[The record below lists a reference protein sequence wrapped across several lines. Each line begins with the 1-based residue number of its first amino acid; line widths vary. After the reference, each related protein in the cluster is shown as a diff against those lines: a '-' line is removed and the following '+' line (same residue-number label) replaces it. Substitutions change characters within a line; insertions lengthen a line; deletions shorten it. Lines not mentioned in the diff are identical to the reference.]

1 VSLLHRAAAALGLI
15 EHRSQA
21 QGGGTPPGVLPP
33 PRDRGVTARDAL
45 SLPAVYRAI
54 SILATSAGQLS
65 LGTFRGDEPTTAPT
79 YVVKPDLNTSRSA
92 FLQHTVTCMAA
103 AGNAYWRVDRNQAG
117 EVRNLSVVDP
127 WRVAIDTTA
136 GLPSYSIDGQ
146 PVHRAAIRHLPL
158 LRVPS
163 SPYGLGPIQAA
174 RIDVAG
180 ALDLRDY
187 AANWFES
194 GTVPN
199 GVLSSDQRLTDE
211 DARTAKERWTESVNG
226 RTPAVLGAGL
236 SYAPMLIPPRDA
248 QWLESRQ
255 FTTTELA
262 RLFGIPA
269 TYMLA
274 AVEGNSMTY
283 QNMEQ
288 VDISFVRY
296 TLMQYLREIEEAFT
310 SLMPHTQVARFNVE
324 VLLRTDTRAR
334 YEAHK
339 TAIDAEIYTAEYAR
353 KIEGI
358 QL

>member
-1 VSLLHRAAAALGLI
+1 M
-15 EHRSQA
+15 
-21 QGGGTPPGVLPP
+21 PP
-33 PRDRGVTARDAL
+33 PRDRGVTQAQAL
-45 SLPAVYRAI
+45 SLPAVYRAV

-65 LGTFRGDEPTTAPT
+65 LDTFRGDEPTTPPSFLT
-79 YVVKPDLNTSRSA
+79 TPDVNTSRSA
-92 FLQHTVTCMAA
+92 FLQHTVTAMAVT
-103 AGNAYWRVDRNQAG
+103 GNAYWRVDRNQAG
-117 EVRNLSVVDP
+117 EVRNLAVVDP
-127 WRVAIDTTA
+127 WRVAIHTTA

-146 PVHRAAIRHLPL
+146 PVHRANIRHLPL

-187 AANWFES
+187 AANWFE

-211 DARTAKERWTESVNG
+211 DAKTAKDRWIKSING
-226 RTPAVLGAGL
+226 REPAVLGAGL
-236 SYAPMLIPPRDA
+236 AYTPILIPPRDA

-310 SLMPHTQVARFNVE
+310 SLLPHTQVARFNVE

-339 TAIDAEIYTAEYAR
+339 TAIEANIYDADYAR

-358 QL
+358 TL